1 MFYVENLD
9 PLGSYRLILYS
20 MNAKGRSEPT
30 VIDVIKFKD
39 IAKYTG
45 KYFGK
50 QIIP

>member
-1 MFYVENLD
+1 MFDVENLD

-30 VIDVIKFKD
+30 IIDIIKLKD

-45 KYFGK
+45 DY
-50 QIIP
+50 